1 MNLQPIGLSRVEQDP
16 KLGKNFLGPIAMCYN
31 DCGTQVHTRDGY
43 ADLDGEPFKA
53 YYCPACATK
62 LGAT

>member
-1 MNLQPIGLSRVEQDP
+1 MNLQPIGLSRIEQDA
-16 KLGKNFLGPIAMCYN
+16 KQAKNFVEAIAWCK
-31 DCGTQVHTRDGY
+31 CGTKVFTRNGY

-62 LGAT
+62 LGAA